1 MQYEIIAT
9 VRLVIIAEILG
20 LIAAELR
27 RSVQICNF
35 SRHSSRKR
43 STTRQLLDIARS
55 LAVPRQDG
63 GKQVLFE
70 TSYGVRRYLEP
81 SLRCF
86 SLDAPLPHTN
96 PHTNGSAPGGSRT
109 AGLGGACA
117 HLTRAQCAVG
127 QPRTPCACQVG
138 AGSPLPHAPG
148 HTMGAHQAYYG

>member
-43 STTRQLLDIARS
+43 STTRQLLDIAPS

-63 GKQVLFE
+63 RKQVLFE

-86 SLDAPLPHTN
+86 LP
-96 PHTNGSAPGGSRT
+96 
-109 AGLGGACA
+109 
-117 HLTRAQCAVG
+117 
-127 QPRTPCACQVG
+127 
-138 AGSPLPHAPG
+138 
-148 HTMGAHQAYYG
+148 

>member
-55 LAVPRQDG
+55 LANFQFWNFP
-63 GKQVLFE
+63 K
-70 TSYGVRRYLEP
+70 
-81 SLRCF
+81 F
-86 SLDAPLPHTN
+86 S
-96 PHTNGSAPGGSRT
+96 NGPGR
-109 AGLGGACA
+109 
-117 HLTRAQCAVG
+117 
-127 QPRTPCACQVG
+127 
-138 AGSPLPHAPG
+138 
-148 HTMGAHQAYYG
+148 